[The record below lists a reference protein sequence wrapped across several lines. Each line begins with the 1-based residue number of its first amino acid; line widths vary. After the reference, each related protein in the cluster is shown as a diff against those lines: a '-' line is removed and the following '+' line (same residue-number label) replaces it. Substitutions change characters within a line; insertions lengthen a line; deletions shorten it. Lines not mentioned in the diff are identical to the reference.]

1 MSGWLSYFS
10 GKRAAPSR
18 DATREA
24 IVDLRRHLIT
34 LEKKEDYLNKK
45 IEEEVQKAKDAL
57 ATGGANGKRVATNAL
72 RQKKMH
78 ESELEK
84 IAGTRVTL
92 ETQVSRAKK
101 CTETAARLWYWAGV
115 AGAIN
120 PWIR

>member
-45 IEEEVQKAKDAL
+45 IEEEVSKAKEAL

-92 ETQVSRAKK
+92 ETQVS
-101 CTETAARLWYWAGV
+101 EGQPHPLSPSLAARLWRGRVIAVG
-115 AGAIN
+115 
-120 PWIR
+120 R